1 MGVPPWRQNFG
12 GNMFVNDML
21 RSLIHRWYIVLAGL
35 LATAGMVYGA
45 YMVTPV
51 TYQAQATVI
60 LLPPEKSVADGDNP
74 YLYLG
79 GLGQALNVL
88 VISMNSAEA
97 QKAMVGDQEG
107 YGYALEQ
114 DATTTGP
121 IINITAVAPE
131 ADATMALLDQVVAQV
146 PKTLVGLQDQLE
158 VQANAQIGI
167 MTLAKDAEPEEENQK
182 QLQLMAVAAGA
193 GGVGTL
199 LLAAAIDKLLARRSA
214 KRMDGP
220 TGGGKTPRRRRQ
232 GSKNETA
239 PASDETEDDSQ
250 LPEPESV
257 EMPDSSGTG
266 SQRPIDASILQ
277 VRSLKAFN
285 GF

>member
-1 MGVPPWRQNFG
+1 MVHSTRGIAGDSRHG
-12 GNMFVNDML
+12 L
-21 RSLIHRWYIVLAGL
+21 RGL
-35 LATAGMVYGA
+35 C
-45 YMVTPV
+45 
-51 TYQAQATVI
+51 
-60 LLPPEKSVADGDNP
+60 
-74 YLYLG
+74 

-88 VISMNSAEA
+88 VISMNSAES
-97 QKAMVGDQEG
+97 QKALVGEQEG

-121 IINITAVAPE
+121 IINITTVAPE

-167 MTLAKDAEPEEENQK
+167 MTLAKDAEPEEENKK

-199 LLAAAIDKLLARRSA
+199 LLAAAVDKLLARRSA
-214 KRMDGP
+214 KRANDQ
-220 TGGGKTPRRRRQ
+220 GGDKTSRRRR
-232 GSKNETA
+232 SDKKKNPRLENDQTG
-239 PASDETEDDSQ
+239 DDSQ
-250 LPEPESV
+250 LPGPATGEV
-257 EMPDSSGTG
+257 PDG
-266 SQRPIDASILQ
+266 SDSDSPRSTDASILQ